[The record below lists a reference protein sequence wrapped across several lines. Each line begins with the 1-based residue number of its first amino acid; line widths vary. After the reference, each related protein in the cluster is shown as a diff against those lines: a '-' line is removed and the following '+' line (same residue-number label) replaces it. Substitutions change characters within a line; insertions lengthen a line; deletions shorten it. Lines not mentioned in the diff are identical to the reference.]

1 MLIKLGGFIMS
12 KLIVENKPPLKL
24 FENGIVRIMATDT
37 GEKVVNRRDLH
48 KGLHVRKDSS
58 SWVKDRIEK

>member
-1 MLIKLGGFIMS
+1 MS

-37 GEKVVNRRDLH
+37 GEKVVNRRNLH

>member
-1 MLIKLGGFIMS
+1 MS

>member
-1 MLIKLGGFIMS
+1 MS

-58 SWVKDRIEK
+58 SWVTDRIEK